1 MVHDQQDLCMYPL
14 LVSSSVQQVK
24 NEPEANSRAISPLQR
39 PGCPSPPTLLGGTP
53 RPVHTLPTLGL
64 DEVTYGYVPKSMSS
78 MVALAPSTRM
88 RLPESKAVLVR
99 AIVSAVM
106 LTIFVSFCFVS
117 VQ

>member
-1 MVHDQQDLCMYPL
+1 M
-14 LVSSSVQQVK
+14 
-24 NEPEANSRAISPLQR
+24 
-39 PGCPSPPTLLGGTP
+39 
-53 RPVHTLPTLGL
+53 HTLPTLGL

-106 LTIFVSFCFVS
+106 RTICHLFAFRLVTAKKKKGNRTRR
-117 VQ
+117 